1 MTLNAKNRRKPLTS
15 FKCSSAI
22 AGGVLAFASFVIAP
36 QSAMAYDETPGEGVS
51 VTIAQAD
58 DDTGW
63 IITEVYS
70 QLLAELGYDMQ
81 KPLNSNVPVSYQA
94 VSQGSADFYYDGW
107 LPLHNVY
114 LEQSGFNAK
123 PVGYVVKQGAL
134 QGYLVDKA
142 SAEKYDIKTLDDFK
156 RDDVKEAFD
165 RNGDG
170 KADLVACP
178 PGWGC
183 ELTIQHQLDAFDLR
197 DHINPIKAG
206 YSASMADAIAA
217 HSNDEPIL
225 FYTWTP
231 NWTVGELKP
240 GEDVVW
246 IETPSVALPEDQE
259 GLKDSA
265 TVEGLKGCV
274 ADPCRLGWP
283 VNDIRIVANNDFIAD
298 NPVAATLIEEASLPI
313 EFIYRQNAAMRN
325 GANSPEDLHKQAAD
339 WIAANRD
346 TVDGWLDAARSA
358 AQ

>member
-1 MTLNAKNRRKPLTS
+1 MIS
-15 FKCSSAI
+15 FKHSSAI
-22 AGGVLAFASFVIAP
+22 AGGVLAFANLVSAP
-36 QSAMAYDETPGEGVS
+36 QFAMADDARPGEGVS
-51 VTIAQAD
+51 ITIAQAN

-81 KPLNSNVPVSYQA
+81 EPLNSNIPVAYQA

-114 LEQSGFNAK
+114 LNQPGFNAK
-123 PVGYVVKQGAL
+123 PIGYVVKQGAL

-142 SAEKYDIKTLDDFK
+142 SADKFDIKTLDDFK

-183 ELTIQHQLDAFDLR
+183 ELTIKHQLDAFELR
-197 DHINPIKAG
+197 DDINPIKAG

-217 HSNDEPIL
+217 YSNDEPIL

-231 NWTVGELKP
+231 NWTVNELKP

-246 IETPSVALPEDQE
+246 IQTPSVSLPEEQE
-259 GLKDSA
+259 DLKDSA
-265 TVEGLKGCV
+265 TVEGIKGCV

-283 VNDIRIVANNDFIAD
+283 INDIRIVANNDFIAN
-298 NPVAATLIEEASLPI
+298 NPVAAKFLEEASLPI
-313 EFIYRQNAAMRN
+313 EFIYKQNAAMKN
-325 GANSPEDLHKQAAD
+325 GANTPADLQKQAAD
-339 WIAANRD
+339 WISANRD
-346 TVDGWLDAARSA
+346 TVDGWLDDARSV